1 MQNKGITKR
10 QIKLIHTLKNRLG
23 WNDLQ
28 YRMFLMENSP
38 NFASSCLDLSEEAAE
53 NIIIKMRAEAV
64 KKGIW
69 QDYAKIKK
77 YESLD
82 GRERMATGAQLRK
95 IEAMWKEICTVKD
108 EKGRAKIL
116 REILWKKFKVSDLR
130 FLEDYQVKKV
140 IKMLEAMKQ
149 RRGKN
154 ATNTL

>member
-1 MQNKGITKR
+1 VQNKGITKR

-53 NIIIKMRAEAV
+53 SIIIKMRAEAV

-95 IEAMWKEICTVKD
+95 IEAMWKEICTVK
-108 EKGRAKIL
+108 EK
-116 REILWKKFKVSDLR
+116 RE
-130 FLEDYQVKKV
+130 
-140 IKMLEAMKQ
+140 
-149 RRGKN
+149 G
-154 ATNTL
+154 

>member
-1 MQNKGITKR
+1 
-10 QIKLIHTLKNRLG
+10 
-23 WNDLQ
+23 
-28 YRMFLMENSP
+28 MENSP

-116 REILWKKFKVSDLR
+116 REILWKFKVSDLR

-149 RRGKN
+149 RRGKKSM
-154 ATNTL
+154 